1 MGWGFFTSKAMMK
14 KKLDEIYACF
24 LEHSSISI
32 DSRTSQED
40 SLFFALKGEFFD
52 GNKFAMQALEN
63 GAAFAIVDDDDL
75 PTDDRLIKVE
85 NVLLT
90 LQKLAAL
97 HRSKMPAKVLAIT
110 GSNGKTTTKEL
121 CASVLSKKYD
131 TIYTRGNLN
140 NHIGV
145 PLTLLRLKST
155 TEMAVIEMG
164 ANHVGEIRQL
174 CQLASPHYGMITNIG
189 KAHLE
194 GFGSLTGVINA
205 KSELYTYIDDHMGML
220 FVNLDNNLLH
230 TLSRNINRFTY
241 GKSAQADLYGELV
254 ALSPYLHLIW
264 EHKGMQSQLETSMI
278 GAYNLENILAAIA
291 VGCYF
296 GVEMNDIDEAVKNY
310 IPSNNRSQLLQTK
323 NNRLILD
330 AYNANPVS
338 MSEAIKSFAQ
348 FRNQKPLYILGD
360 MLELGQDSNFEHAEI
375 LKQLSDMDAREVLLV
390 GPEFGKV
397 YRGDDWLAFN
407 NVNALCEYLNKK
419 PVKGYDILIKASR
432 GIQLE
437 KVVEYL

>member
-1 MGWGFFTSKAMMK
+1 MTKIT
-14 KKLDEIYACF
+14 LDEIYTCF
-24 LEHSSISI
+24 LEHSNISI
-32 DSRTSQED
+32 DSRTSQEN
-40 SLFFALKGEFFD
+40 SLFFALKGDTFD

-63 GAAFAIVDDDDL
+63 GASFAIVDDDTL
-75 PTDDRLIKVE
+75 PNDDRLIKVE
-85 NVLLT
+85 KVLVT

-97 HRSKMPAKVLAIT
+97 HRNKMPAKVLAIT

-164 ANHVGEIRQL
+164 ANHVGEIRHL

-220 FVNLDNNLLH
+220 FVNLDNSLLH

-241 GKSAQADLYGELV
+241 GKSVQADLYGELI

-291 VGCYF
+291 IGCYF
-296 GVEMNDIDEAVKNY
+296 GVDMDDIDEAVKSY
-310 IPSNNRSQLLQTK
+310 IPINNRSQLLQTK
-323 NNRLILD
+323 NNRLVLD

-338 MSEAIKSFAQ
+338 MSEAIKSFEQ

-390 GPEFGKV
+390 GPEFANV
-397 YRGDDWLAFN
+397 YRGDDWLAFD
-407 NVNALCEYLNKK
+407 NVNALCEYLKKK

>member
-1 MGWGFFTSKAMMK
+1 MK
-14 KKLDEIYACF
+14 KTLDDLYACF
-24 LEHSSISI
+24 LEYPIIST
-32 DSRTSQED
+32 DSRAPQKD
-40 SLFFALKGEFFD
+40 SLFFALRGEIFD
-52 GNKFAMQALEN
+52 GNQFAMQALEN
-63 GAAFAIVDDDDL
+63 GAAYAIVDKEDL
-75 PTDDRLIKVE
+75 PHDERLIKVD
-85 NVLLT
+85 NVLLS

-110 GSNGKTTTKEL
+110 GSNGKTTTKEI
-121 CASVLSKKYD
+121 CAAVLSKKYD
-131 TIYTRGNLN
+131 TIYTKGNLN

-145 PLTLLRLKST
+145 PLTLLRLT
-155 TEMAVIEMG
+155 TQTEIAVIEMG
-164 ANHVGEIRQL
+164 ANHLGEIRHL
-174 CQLASPHYGMITNIG
+174 CQLASPHYGLITNIG

-220 FVNLDNNLLH
+220 FVNMDNNLLN

-278 GAYNLENILAAIA
+278 GAYNLENILASIAI
-291 VGCYF
+291 GCYF
-296 GVEMNDIDEAVKNY
+296 GVDMDDIDEAVKSY
-310 IPSNNRSQLLQTK
+310 IPANNRSQLLQTK
-323 NNRLILD
+323 NNRLVLD

-338 MSEAIKSFAQ
+338 MVEAIKSFEQ

-360 MLELGQDSNFEHAEI
+360 MLELGQDSDFEHAEI
-375 LKQLSDMDAREVLLV
+375 LKLLSDMDAREVMLV
-390 GPEFGKV
+390 GPEFANV
-397 YRGDDWLAFN
+397 YRGDDWMAFD
-407 NVNALCEYLNKK
+407 NVNALCEHLKK
-419 PVKGYDILIKASR
+419 NPVKGYDILIKASR

>member
-1 MGWGFFTSKAMMK
+1 MTKIT
-14 KKLDEIYACF
+14 LDEIYTCF
-24 LEHSSISI
+24 LEHSNISI
-32 DSRTSQED
+32 DSRTSQEN
-40 SLFFALKGEFFD
+40 SLFFALKGDTFD

-63 GAAFAIVDDDDL
+63 GASFAIVDDDTL
-75 PTDDRLIKVE
+75 PNDDRLIKVE
-85 NVLLT
+85 KVLVT

-121 CASVLSKKYD
+121 CASVLSKKHD

-164 ANHVGEIRQL
+164 ANHVGEIRHL

-220 FVNLDNNLLH
+220 FVNLDNSLLH

-241 GKSAQADLYGELV
+241 GKSVQADLYGELI

-291 VGCYF
+291 IGCYF
-296 GVEMNDIDEAVKNY
+296 GVDMDDIDEAVKSY
-310 IPSNNRSQLLQTK
+310 IPINNRSQLLQTK
-323 NNRLILD
+323 NNRLVLD

-338 MSEAIKSFAQ
+338 MSEAIKSFEQ

-390 GPEFGKV
+390 GPEFANV
-397 YRGDDWLAFN
+397 YRGDDWLAFD
-407 NVNALCEYLNKK
+407 NVNALCEYLKK
-419 PVKGYDILIKASR
+419 MPVKGYDILIKASR